1 MSYGKMM
8 AMTYGMNNQRE
19 NTHQKPYNPDFDKRY
34 TEEEWSGEGNRQMR
48 QIGYGNTDGME
59 SRRRR
64 DGNGRYMESNTVN
77 MANYRHEKPDYK
89 IGGTFEMEHGGKPQK
104 LTMEKAREWVESM
117 ENEDD
122 EKPEGEIF
130 PMEKTK
136 EMAKKIGYHC
146 EGQKCIDFYAIV
158 NAMYSDYC
166 KVAEK
171 FDVDEPEFYAC
182 MAKAFLEDQ
191 DAVKNKAAAYYH
203 HIAKK

>member
-8 AMTYGMNNQRE
+8 AMTYGTRRDE
-19 NTHQKPYNPDFDKRY
+19 HLKPNNPDFDKRY
-34 TEEEWSGEGNRQMR
+34 TEEEWTGEGNRQMR
-48 QIGYGNTDGME
+48 QIGYGNNEME

-64 DGNGRYMESNTVN
+64 DERGRYMEGYGNTVD
-77 MANYRHEKPDYK
+77 MAMYKAGKPEYHV
-89 IGGTFEMEHGGKPQK
+89 GGTFEMKSGEKPQK
-104 LTMEKAREWVESM
+104 LTMEKAKEWVESM

-182 MAKAFLEDQ
+182 MAKAFLEDA
-191 DAVKNKAAAYYH
+191 DAVRNKAAAYYH
-203 HIAKK
+203 YIAKK